1 MLKSLTIKNFAI
13 IESLEIEFDK
23 GLNIIIG
30 ETGAG
35 KSIIIDSLSVLLGE
49 KALSSYIRTGEKK
62 SVIEGVFILP
72 NEHIVFK
79 ILQENDIELIQN
91 DNENLQ
97 TIIRREIS
105 ISGNSRIFINDSP
118 VSFNLLN
125 QVGDLIIDF
134 HGQYAHQSL
143 LNLKNHIA
151 IIDAFALNIDL
162 VKQYKSTFAKLKT
175 AINQYK
181 SFLNDKH
188 FIQKQIEELNSQFE
202 EINNLNPSLNED
214 IELENE
220 LKILENSEII
230 HSNLSEMYQNLFK
243 DDAAIYDRLSI
254 IEKKTNLLAKYD
266 ATFEPFLEELNNI
279 NSFLKDFINTINDYL
294 VNFNFSPDKI
304 DLINQRLFNLNKLK
318 RKYGNIEEII
328 KVKEEIWEKLEN
340 YRNTSLNQDEF
351 LNAINKFKIEIK
363 QIASELSNR
372 REKVKNT
379 FQIEITKIL
388 SELGFNHIKFKIQ
401 QERTFANQS
410 QELSIE
416 IDGQNYLLNENGLDT
431 IEFLISTNLGEE
443 PKELIKIASGGEIS
457 RIMLA
462 LKSMAANDV
471 QLPVLVFDEID
482 SGVSG
487 RIAQKVGKQ
496 MLKLSKFHQIIC
508 ITHSPQVAASGTKI
522 VAIEK
527 VVKENRTTSVAKSLS
542 EEEKIME
549 IAKFLS
555 GSNITESSIINAKE
569 LIASCQNNN

>member
-35 KSIIIDSLSVLLGE
+35 KSIIIDSLSILLGE

-62 SVIEGVFILP
+62 AVIEGVFVLP
-72 NEHIVFK
+72 NEHSVFK

-97 TIIRREIS
+97 TIIRREIA
-105 ISGNSRIFINDSP
+105 ISGNSRIFINDTP

-125 QVGDLIIDF
+125 QIGDLIIDF

-143 LNLKNHIA
+143 LNPKNHIA

-181 SFLNDKH
+181 SFLDDKH

-202 EINNLNPSLNED
+202 EIHNLNPSLNED

-230 HSNLSEMYQNLFK
+230 HSNLSEIYQNLFK
-243 DDAAIYDRLSI
+243 DDAAVYDRLSV

-279 NSFLKDFINTINDYL
+279 NSFFKDFINTINNYL
-294 VNFNFSPDKI
+294 VNFDFSPDKI

-318 RKYGNIEEII
+318 RKYGSIEEII

-340 YRNTSLNQDEF
+340 YRSTSLNQDEF
-351 LNAINKFKIEIK
+351 LNVINKFKIEIK
-363 QIASELSNR
+363 KIASELSNR

-379 FQIEITKIL
+379 FQIEIAKIL
-388 SELGFNHIKFKIQ
+388 RELGFNHIEFKIQ
-401 QERTFANQS
+401 QGRTFANQN
-410 QELSIE
+410 QDLSIE
-416 IDGQNYLLNENGLDT
+416 IDGQNYFLNENGLDT

-482 SGVSG
+482 AGVSG
-487 RIAQKVGKQ
+487 HIAQKVGKQ
-496 MLKLSKFHQIIC
+496 MRKLSKFHQIIC

-522 VAIEK
+522 ISIEK
-527 VVKENRTTSVAKSLS
+527 IVKDNRTTSVAKSLNDD
-542 EEEKIME
+542 EKIME

-555 GSNITESSIINAKE
+555 GSNITETSIINAKE